1 MIGQR
6 LPSWRQG
13 LLALT
18 LSVSMGAGLAG
29 GMVAPVSA
37 HGPLDANGPATH
49 VTRLP
54 SATGPTQEVQ
64 PISSITSDATVVR
77 DHRDDLPESCIAAP
91 PADWPGGVCVG
102 PGRSSDTPSPT
113 YATYH
118 CDSGVTVRDHRDNG
132 PNTGYGNFC

>member
-13 LLALT
+13 VLALT

-49 VTRLP
+49 APQPALAA
-54 SATGPTQEVQ
+54 SSTGDVHPV
-64 PISSITSDATVVR
+64 SDITNDATIVR
-77 DHRDDLPESCIAAP
+77 DHHVEDLPEGCIFEQ
-91 PADWPGGVCVG
+91 PANWTGGVCVG
-102 PGRSSDTPSPT
+102 PHRSSDPSPT

-118 CDSGVTVRDHRDNG
+118 CDSGVTIRDHRDNG
-132 PNTGYGNFC
+132 PNPGYGNFC